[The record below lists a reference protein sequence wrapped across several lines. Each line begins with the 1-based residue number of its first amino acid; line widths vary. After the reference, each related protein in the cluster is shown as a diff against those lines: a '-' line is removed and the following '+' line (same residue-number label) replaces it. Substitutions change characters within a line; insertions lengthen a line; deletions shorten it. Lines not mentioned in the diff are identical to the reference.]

1 MNRQVI
7 QVMTNQVFNFQVLSF
22 NLSLVKLQV
31 ISKSQLLDSTSL
43 AFGLQHTE
51 AVMLR
56 SSIFGVRNFPDELS
70 NFQPPSVPGAWRQ
83 NWTKTWLTV
92 TNWCLFGRC
101 THKWTLSVAPSVH
114 SKLYRGVKRTH
125 ELIYAIIL
133 SILLHFV
140 NWKRI

>member
-56 SSIFGVRNFPDELS
+56 SSIFGGRNFPDELS
-70 NFQPPSVPGAWRQ
+70 NFQPPSVPGA
-83 NWTKTWLTV
+83 
-92 TNWCLFGRC
+92 
-101 THKWTLSVAPSVH
+101 
-114 SKLYRGVKRTH
+114 
-125 ELIYAIIL
+125 
-133 SILLHFV
+133 
-140 NWKRI
+140 